1 MFNFRESITG
11 GIAEMKKFI
20 NDPYKVVEDT
30 LRGILK
36 AYPYHLRTTPDS
48 SRALVRRDAPIEGK
62 VAICTGGGSGH
73 IPVFLGYVGPGL
85 LDGVSVGNVFSSP
98 SADDMLS
105 ATRAVNGGAG
115 VLYLFGNYSGDKLN
129 FETAAEMAGVEG
141 IPVEMS
147 IAADDVASAPRS
159 ERSRRRGI
167 AGIFF
172 AYKIAG
178 AKADTRSNLGEV
190 KATADQVI
198 EQTCTVGVALSPC
211 TIPAV
216 GKPNFSIDEDEMELG
231 MGIHGEPGIE
241 RTKLKKADEVASMMA
256 DKVVNDL
263 PFKANDEVAV
273 LVNGLGATPPEELFI
288 LYNRF
293 HDVLG
298 ERSITVYKT
307 FVGEYATSM
316 EMAGASF
323 SLLRLNS
330 EFKRLLDAPAFSPFL
345 PQWRSL

>member
-1 MFNFRESITG
+1 
-11 GIAEMKKFI
+11 MKKLI

-30 LRGILK
+30 ISGILK
-36 AYPYHLRTTPDS
+36 AYPYHLRMAEDS
-48 SRALVRRDAPIEGK
+48 VRALVRRDAPVKGK

-98 SADDMLS
+98 SADDMVA
-105 ATRAVNGGAG
+105 ATKAVNGGAG
-115 VLYLFGNYSGDKLN
+115 VLYLFGNYSGDKMN
-129 FETAAEMAGVEG
+129 FEMAAEMAGAEG
-141 IPVEMS
+141 IPVKMS

-159 ERSRRRGI
+159 EKNRRRGI

-178 AKADTRSNLGEV
+178 AKADTMAGLDEV
-190 KATADQVI
+190 KTIADQVI
-198 EQTCTVGVALSPC
+198 EQTCTMGVALSPS

-216 GKPNFSIDEDEMELG
+216 GKPNFTIAEDEMELG

-241 RTKLKKADEVASMMA
+241 RTKMKKADEVAAFMA
-256 DKVVNDL
+256 DKVINDL
-263 PFKANDEVAV
+263 PFKSGDEVAV

-288 LYNRF
+288 LYNKF
-293 HDVLG
+293 HDILG
-298 ERSITVYKT
+298 ERGIKVYKT
-307 FVGEYATSM
+307 FIGEYATSM

-330 EFKRLLDAPAFSPFL
+330 EFKKLLDAPAFSPFL
-345 PQWRSL
+345 PQWRRS